1 MAKLEAVIL
10 DWAGTAVDYGCFAPV
25 QGFVEAF
32 EQFGITP
39 TMEEVREPMGRLKW
53 DHIHTMMQM
62 PRIRA
67 EWQRTQGRDWTR
79 EDVDRVYEVSEG
91 LILSLLHRYA
101 EPKPHLLEAVAG
113 LRERG
118 LKIGSTT
125 GYTGEMMAI
134 VTAGAAEKGY
144 RPDCWFSP
152 DAVGNA
158 GRPYPYMVFRNLEA
172 LGVSR
177 VQAAIKVGDT
187 VSDIREGQNAG
198 LLTVGILEGSSL
210 MGRTQAE
217 YEALTPAEQQAECD
231 RVRRVY
237 EGCGADYI
245 IRDLS
250 ELCPL
255 IDRMAQGE

>member
-32 EQFGITP
+32 QAFGITP
-39 TMEEVREPMGRLKW
+39 TMEEVRRPMGMLKW

-79 EDVDRVYEVSEG
+79 EDVDRVYAVSEE

-101 EPKPHLLEAVAG
+101 EPKPHLLETVAG
-113 LRERG
+113 LRQLG

-125 GYTGEMMAI
+125 GYTDEMMAI
-134 VTAGAAEKGY
+134 VTAGAAERGY
-144 RPDCWFSP
+144 RPDSWFGP
-152 DAVGNA
+152 NAVGNM
-158 GRPYPYMVFRNLEA
+158 GRPYPYMIFRNLEA

-177 VQAAIKVGDT
+177 IQAAIKVGDT

-198 LLTVGILEGSSL
+198 LLTVGVLEGSSV
-210 MGRTQAE
+210 MGLTQAE
-217 YEALTPAEQQAECD
+217 YQALTPAGRQAECD

-237 EGCGADYI
+237 EDCGADFV

-255 IDRMAQGE
+255 IRRLQQGE